1 MSERAKLLRGVAG
14 IAGISDRAMAKVIA
28 WVRDHPEVDCGC
40 YMCMTRAAWLYISGD
55 ATAFL

>member
-40 YMCMTRAAWLYISGD
+40 YMCTTRAAWL
-55 ATAFL
+55 